1 MKKVVFDIETKN
13 TFQDVQSGDPKALDM
28 SLVCIYDYS
37 TDSYHSFFEEDLPKL
52 WPILETAEMLI
63 GFNSDHFDIPILSKY
78 YPGNLSVIKS
88 LDILKEIKKS
98 LGRRISLNEI
108 ADATLNKG
116 KIGHG
121 MDAIKWWRTGELE
134 KLKRYCLEDVKITK
148 EVYEFAWSNKHLK
161 YRNDGEISTISLQTS
176 TWEENDNSA
185 MTFSLPF

>member
-161 YRNDGEISTISLQTS
+161 YRNDGEISTIPLETS
-176 TWEENDNSA
+176 TWEEKDNSA